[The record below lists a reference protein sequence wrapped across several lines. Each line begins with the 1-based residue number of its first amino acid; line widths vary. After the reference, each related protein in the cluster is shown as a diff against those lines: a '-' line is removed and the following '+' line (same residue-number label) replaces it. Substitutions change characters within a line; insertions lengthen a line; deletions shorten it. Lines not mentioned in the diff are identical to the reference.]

1 MRGGSKSFFAASR
14 ILPRRV
20 RAPSIALYAFCRLA
34 DDAIDLA
41 VQDAHVVQHG
51 RRHPVTVT
59 VDEERKNAD
68 TFLGMFPHSMTVA
81 LDPKGSI
88 AEAFKVSAMP
98 STMIVD
104 RAGNLRYTHKGYTD
118 KALANFRTEVV
129 ELLAEAQ

>member
-1 MRGGSKSFFAASR
+1 MLFRSKSF
-14 ILPRRV
+14 P
-20 RAPSIALYAFCRLA
+20 
-34 DDAIDLA
+34 AIESLHKEFESKGLA
-41 VQDAHVVQHG
+41 VVA
-51 RRHPVTVT
+51 VT

-81 LDPKGSI
+81 LDPKGSV